1 VSYKDNEIFLCDGN
15 ASFIVLPEYWTTPR
29 LQNYVTYLLL
39 LAELLNS
46 QLSYIQALADSLE
59 TGIISQSLA
68 QRRPQAID
76 YHQAA
81 LMKGLILLMEK
92 SGDIGSLVS
101 HGFSRKYLEQVRDE
115 LNIPDRTQ
123 AVYRRMRIV
132 DERLTLQ
139 SEREVASRGLSLN
152 TTGVRIAIIALLMTV
167 LLQICQL
174 LIELFPLVQNG
185 SFSNA
190 R

>member
-1 VSYKDNEIFLCDGN
+1 
-15 ASFIVLPEYWTTPR
+15 
-29 LQNYVTYLLL
+29 
-39 LAELLNS
+39 
-46 QLSYIQALADSLE
+46 
-59 TGIISQSLA
+59 
-68 QRRPQAID
+68 
-76 YHQAA
+76 
-81 LMKGLILLMEK
+81 MKGLILLMEK